1 MQQTWKMY
9 MEVETV
15 VSDSKMYQLINFFM
29 ILYGNFGR
37 WLPLNALAFVME
49 KKTCDYL

>member
-15 VSDSKMYQLINFFM
+15 VSDSKMYQLINFLM
-29 ILYGNFGR
+29 ILYGNF
-37 WLPLNALAFVME
+37 WALAPFE
-49 KKTCDYL
+49 RIGICNGKENL